1 MSREKRKAKKEAEK
15 RLSTRQFIGAKEITD
30 YSLVTYGQGE
40 LVYFIVKPTNIS
52 VLSESSVG
60 ARIYALM
67 TVLKGVA
74 EIEMLCLNSRESFED
89 NKRFLKSQM
98 EQEENPVIRRL
109 LEQDQTHLDR
119 IQVQMATARE
129 FLIMLR
135 LKDEKESDIFPYL
148 SRIEKSLKEQS
159 FSVKRADK
167 EDIKR
172 ILAVYYEQNVTVLKG
187 VAEIEMLCLNSRESF
202 EDNKRFL
209 KSQME
214 QEENPVIRRLLE
226 QDQTHLDR
234 IQVQMATAREFL
246 IMLRLKDEKES
257 DIFPYLSR
265 IEKSLKEQ
273 SFSVKRADKEDI
285 KRILAVYYEQ
295 NVTTEKFEDFDG
307 ERWIIPEI

>member
-67 TVLKGVA
+67 TG
-74 EIEMLCLNSRESFED
+74 
-89 NKRFLKSQM
+89 
-98 EQEENPVIRRL
+98 
-109 LEQDQTHLDR
+109 
-119 IQVQMATARE
+119 
-129 FLIMLR
+129 
-135 LKDEKESDIFPYL
+135 
-148 SRIEKSLKEQS
+148 
-159 FSVKRADK
+159 
-167 EDIKR
+167 
-172 ILAVYYEQNVTVLKG
+172 LKG

>member
-98 EQEENPVIRRL
+98 EQ
-109 LEQDQTHLDR
+109 
-119 IQVQMATARE
+119 
-129 FLIMLR
+129 
-135 LKDEKESDIFPYL
+135 
-148 SRIEKSLKEQS
+148 
-159 FSVKRADK
+159 
-167 EDIKR
+167 
-172 ILAVYYEQNVTVLKG
+172 
-187 VAEIEMLCLNSRESF
+187 
-202 EDNKRFL
+202 
-209 KSQME
+209 
-214 QEENPVIRRLLE
+214 
-226 QDQTHLDR
+226 DQTHLDR